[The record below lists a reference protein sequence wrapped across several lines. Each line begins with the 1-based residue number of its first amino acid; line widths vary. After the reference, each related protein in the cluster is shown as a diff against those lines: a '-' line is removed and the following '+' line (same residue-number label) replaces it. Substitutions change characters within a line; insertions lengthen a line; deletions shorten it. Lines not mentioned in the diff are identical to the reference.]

1 MTDRKDANV
10 THLAP
15 IMLEVRAGLDALGG
29 VLPELLEALRAHTR
43 ALEAHTEALE
53 FHANTI
59 DEDAA
64 RKATGR
70 REV

>member
-1 MTDRKDANV
+1 MTERNDAKV

-15 IMLEVRAGLDALGG
+15 IMLDVREGLNALGG
-29 VLPELLEALRAHTR
+29 VLPELLEALRAHTK

-53 FHANTI
+53 FHASTI

-64 RKATGR
+64 REAAKR
-70 REV
+70 R